1 METKTNSNPAQQA
14 YAEYKRRIAAHDFKD
29 PKKLIGKTFFAVLL
43 MPEFATNLT
52 ACIDE
57 QVKTRE
63 QVKKAIAEIR
73 KKGKRV
79 ADTRTDLD
87 RLIEMG
93 LMVDAGDFAVEFAN
107 VIAKESKLPN
117 SLREYVRELGMR
129 AYNMTIHQFIREA
142 NPDLDDL
149 YKKATA
155 TTKN

>member
-1 METKTNSNPAQQA
+1 MKRKENNPGQQA

-29 PKKLIGKTFFAVLL
+29 PEELKGKTLFAVLL
-43 MPEFATNLT
+43 MSEFETNMT

-57 QVKTRE
+57 QVKARE

-73 KKGKRV
+73 KQGKRV
-79 ADTRTDLD
+79 ADSRTNLD

-93 LMVDAGDFAVEFAN
+93 LMADAGDFAVEFAK

-117 SLREYVRELGMR
+117 KLREYVRELGMR
-129 AYNMTIHQFIREA
+129 AYNMTIHQFIRKA

-149 YKKATA
+149 YKTATA

>member
-1 METKTNSNPAQQA
+1 MSNESRKA

-29 PKKLIGKTFFAVLL
+29 PEELKDKTLFAVLL
-43 MPEFATNLT
+43 MPEFETNMT

-63 QVKKAIAEIR
+63 QAKKTIAEIR
-73 KKGKRV
+73 KQGKRV
-79 ADTRTDLD
+79 ADNRNDLD

-93 LMVDAGDFAVEFAN
+93 LMANVGDFSVEFAK
-107 VIAKESKLPN
+107 VIAKESQLTN
-117 SLREYVRELGMR
+117 TLREYVHELGMR
-129 AYNMTIHQFIREA
+129 AYNMTIHQFIRKA

-149 YKKATA
+149 YKTATA